1 MKQVA
6 VMVGLS
12 VAGWLAASALTGGS
26 VRVELFFGM
35 LGPLLVAVMTW
46 VMAEWTYRRN
56 PRALT
61 GLMIGAF
68 GCKLVFF
75 GAYVAVMLR
84 VVQLR
89 ATPFAVSFSSYFI
102 ALHLVEA
109 LFLQRLFAGAPR
121 A

>member
-1 MKQVA
+1 MKPIA
-6 VMVGLS
+6 WMAGGS
-12 VAGWLAASALTGGS
+12 VASWLAAAAVTGGE
-26 VRVELFFGM
+26 VRAALLFGM
-35 LGPLLVAVMTW
+35 LGPLLVAIVTW
-46 VMAEWTYRRN
+46 VMAEWTYKRN

-61 GLMIGAF
+61 GLMIAAF

-75 GAYVAVMLR
+75 AAYVAVMLR

-89 ATPFAVSFSSYFI
+89 PTPFAVSFSSYFI

>member
-1 MKQVA
+1 MKPIAWMAGGSIAALLVA
-6 VMVGLS
+6 TA
-12 VAGWLAASALTGGS
+12 VAGDRLRA
-26 VRVELFFGM
+26 ELFFGM
-35 LGPLLVAVMTW
+35 LGPLLVAVATW

-61 GLMIGAF
+61 GLMTAAF

-84 VVQLR
+84 VVHLR
-89 ATPFAVSFSSYFI
+89 PTPFAVSFSSYFI
-102 ALHLVEA
+102 ALHFVEA

>member
-1 MKQVA
+1 MKGVA
-6 VMVGLS
+6 WMAGGS
-12 VAGWLAASALTGGS
+12 VASWLAAVAVAGTQ
-26 VRVELFFGM
+26 VRSELLFGM
-35 LGPLLVAVMTW
+35 LGPLVVAVITW

-61 GLMIGAF
+61 GLMIAAF

-84 VVQLR
+84 VVHLSP
-89 ATPFAVSFSSYFI
+89 TPFAVSFSSYFI
-102 ALHLVEA
+102 ALHVVEA
-109 LFLQRLFAGAPR
+109 LFLQRLFAGGPR

>member
-1 MKQVA
+1 MKPIA
-6 VMVGLS
+6 WMAGGS
-12 VAGWLAASALTGGS
+12 IAGWLAASGVAGDQ
-26 VRVELFFGM
+26 VRIELFYGM
-35 LGPLLVAVMTW
+35 LGPLLVAIATW
-46 VMAEWTYRRN
+46 VMAEWTYKRN

-61 GLMIGAF
+61 GLMIAAF
-68 GCKLVFF
+68 GGKLVFF

-84 VVQLR
+84 VVHLR
-89 ATPFAVSFSSYFI
+89 PTPFAVSFSSYFI

>member
-1 MKQVA
+1 MKPVA
-6 VMVGLS
+6 WMVGGS
-12 VAGWLAASALTGGS
+12 VAGWLAASAAAGAQ
-26 VRVELFFGM
+26 VRVELFYGM
-35 LGPLLVAVMTW
+35 LGPLLVAVATW
-46 VMAEWTYRRN
+46 VMAEWTYTRN

-61 GLMIGAF
+61 GLMIAAF

-84 VVQLR
+84 VMQLQP
-89 ATPFAVSFSSYFI
+89 TPFAVSFSCYFI

-109 LFLQRLFAGAPR
+109 LFLQRLFAGVPR

>member
-6 VMVGLS
+6 WMAGGS
-12 VAGWLAASALTGGS
+12 VASWLAASAVAGS
-26 VRVELFFGM
+26 RMRIELFFGM
-35 LGPLLVAVMTW
+35 LGPLLAAIVTW
-46 VMAEWTYRRN
+46 VLVEWTYRRN
-56 PRALT
+56 ARALT
-61 GLMIGAF
+61 GLMIAAF

-84 VVQLR
+84 VVHLR
-89 ATPFAVSFSSYFI
+89 PAPFAVSFSSYFI